1 MAHGSKL
8 NGPVWI
14 DGVPVVPNSAFW
26 QQGKIFY
33 LDPENGSDGYKGD
46 SADRPL
52 ATLDKAYSLLRD
64 ERGDKI
70 ILMND
75 GNTGASCRLTETLTW
90 AKDNCALIGTCP
102 QQYHWHRS
110 RITGEASGA
119 TFTPI
124 IKVTGHGNYFANF
137 MLFGNYG
144 VDPVG
149 LELELANRNVFENV
163 HITGMGLTAGAA
175 DAAACD
181 VLFDGASENYFTRC
195 TFGVDTIV
203 REAANANLRF
213 RINGSQACTRNYFED
228 CEFEAFAGSSGAG
241 ALFVDMNESGCID
254 RTTVFKNCHGTN
266 AIKSTATAMT
276 NAMNVHASAGGL
288 VRLEG
293 TTDFYGCTDVNAAD
307 NANVIGTNAFAAGT
321 TGLGLILT
329 R

>member
-1 MAHGSKL
+1 MGYTNYP
-8 NGPVWI
+8 NGLTSFGIPVIPGDTLWH
-14 DGVPVVPNSAFW
+14 
-26 QQGKIFY
+26 QGKTFW
-33 LDPENGSDGYKGD
+33 LDPESGSDGYRGD
-46 SADRPL
+46 DPTKPL
-52 ATLDKAYSLLRD
+52 QTLEHAYDLLTD
-64 ERGDKI
+64 ESGDKI
-70 ILMND
+70 VLMND
-75 GNTGASCRLTETLTW
+75 GNTGKSVRLTGTLAW

-124 IKVTGHGNYFANF
+124 IKVTGHGNVFANW
-137 MLFGNYG
+137 MLFGNYT

-149 LELELANRNVFENV
+149 IELELANRNVFWNV
-163 HITGMGLTAGAA
+163 HITGMGATNGAA
-175 DAAACD
+175 DAAAAD
-181 VLFDGASENYFTRC
+181 VLFDGASENYFGKC
-195 TFGVDTIV
+195 TFGVDTVV
-203 REAANANLRF
+203 RDAANANLRF

-228 CEFEAFAGSSGAG
+228 CEFEAFAGTSGAG